1 MRLSTCLVF
10 LLLGLGLAKAATAG
24 DKPRPFAA
32 FDMAGPSILNDPFD
46 LAFGPDG
53 RLYVAD
59 KRGDRIAVLD
69 PETLTL
75 VESVAS
81 GQLPDVHDISFSRN
95 GAAAVA
101 ATGLGAVLIFDRL
114 EGDRPQAFDFLPAS
128 STEGVLAHSNGR
140 IYATTGTT
148 GRLVAFQDGEEIGS
162 VGGLFGTHDV
172 AEAPDGNIWV
182 ACTRSRRLV
191 KFSPDLKELQVL
203 DQPKF
208 GFLAPRYL
216 DIDALG
222 RLVVADSDA
231 QRVLLIDPDGQDG
244 GTLLGVLGD
253 GSPGAGANKFAN
265 PEGVAIRGN
274 DYYISD
280 SGNNRIVRYTVV
292 TN

>member
-10 LLLGLGLAKAATAG
+10 LLLGLGLAQAAMVG

-32 FDMAGPSILNDPFD
+32 FDMAGPSNLNDPFD

-59 KRGDRIAVLD
+59 KRGNRIAVLD
-69 PETLTL
+69 PETLNL

-81 GQLPDVHDISFSRN
+81 GQVPDVHDISFSSN

-114 EGDRPQAFDFLPAS
+114 EGERPQALDFLPAS
-128 STEGVLAHSNGR
+128 STEGVLSHSNGR

-148 GRLVAFQDGEEIGS
+148 GHLVAFQDGEEIGS

-182 ACTRSRRLV
+182 ACTRRRRLV

-216 DIDALG
+216 DIDAQG

-231 QRVLLIDPDGQDG
+231 QRVLLIDPDGPDG

-253 GSPGAGANKFAN
+253 GTPGAGANKFAN